1 MTLNNMLRE
10 TAILSGLCLFAGA
23 TLAAPQTT
31 VIYDGITS
39 SLTEAVSEPDN
50 LWLTL
55 PDLTRA
61 TRFVLKP
68 QGACLDEFC
77 VPIPK
82 SREAQYLRSEGNQ
95 KLFNVTE
102 LARTMKQPV
111 IHDDANAIW
120 LFGSRP
126 ESLMKI
132 ASTLEAPDFTLH
144 DWKGAERSLHEF
156 RGKRLLLITWASW

>member
-1 MTLNNMLRE
+1 MR
-10 TAILSGLCLFAGA
+10 AIFLFLCAA
-23 TLAAPQTT
+23 AALAAAPTT
-31 VIYDGITS
+31 VIYDGVTS
-39 SLTEAVSEPDN
+39 NLTEAVSEPDN

-55 PDLTRA
+55 SDLTRA

-82 SREAQYLRSEGNQ
+82 SREALFLRSEGDR
-95 KLFNVTE
+95 KLFNVAE
-102 LARTMKQPV
+102 LARTLKQPV

-126 ESLMKI
+126 ESLMKT
-132 ASTLEAPDFTLH
+132 ANTLEAPDFTLP
-144 DWKGAERSLHEF
+144 DWKGTGRSLHDF
-156 RGKRLLLITWASW
+156 RGKRVLLVTWASW